1 MSYNLGQIDPD
12 ERTGLYVDPRDEE
25 PAAPPRQVLRILGAL
40 LVMGVFAGG
49 LWFAYFEGA
58 RHMAGSSDSGAIPLI
73 RADAQPIKVKP
84 AEPGGMHV
92 PDRNMLIYGDG
103 QGRPEVEHLLPPPEQ
118 PMALP
123 VAPPP
128 GPPATPAP
136 QTAAASAPAAPA
148 AAAAAPAAALEAGT
162 GRPAQST
169 VASPA
174 NPRLARPQAQQAG
187 PQPGRPQLEPAGGL
201 RLQLGAV
208 RSAGMARAEWDRLKR
223 TNPDLLGHLTAV
235 AVRADLGD
243 RGVYYR
249 IQTGPIADSA
259 VAERLCGELRQR
271 HLGCMIVR

>member
-136 QTAAASAPAAPA
+136 QTAAAPPLPVPAAEPA
-148 AAAAAPAAALEAGT
+148 TST
-162 GRPAQST
+162 G
-169 VASPA
+169 ASPA
-174 NPRLARPQAQQAG
+174 TPRPVQSQVLQARPQPAQ
-187 PQPGRPQLEPAGGL
+187 PRPARPESEPAGGL

-235 AVRADLGD
+235 AVRADVGD

-249 IQTGPIADSA
+249 IQTGPIANSA

>member
-25 PAAPPRQVLRILGAL
+25 PAPPPRQVLRILGAL

-58 RHMAGSSDSGAIPLI
+58 RHMSGSGDSGAIPLI

-92 PDRNMLIYGDG
+92 PDRNMLIYGAG

-123 VAPPP
+123 VSPPP

-148 AAAAAPAAALEAGT
+148 TAAAAPAAALEPGT
-162 GRPAQST
+162 ARPAQST

-187 PQPGRPQLEPAGGL
+187 PQPGRPQLERAGGL

-208 RSAGMARAEWDRLKR
+208 RSAGMARAEWDRIKR

-259 VAERLCGELRQR
+259 IAERVCGELRQR
-271 HLGCMIVR
+271 RLGCIIVR

>member
-1 MSYNLGQIDPD
+1 MS
-12 ERTGLYVDPRDEE
+12 
-25 PAAPPRQVLRILGAL
+25 
-40 LVMGVFAGG
+40 VFAGG

-58 RHMAGSSDSGAIPLI
+58 RHRGGSDDNGAIPLI

-84 AEPGGMHV
+84 AEPGGMHI
-92 PDRNMLIYGDG
+92 PDRNMLIYGEG
-103 QGRPEVEHLLPPPEQ
+103 PGRPEVEHLLPPPEQ

-123 VAPPP
+123 VSPPP
-128 GPPATPAP
+128 GPPATSAP
-136 QTAAASAPAAPA
+136 QTAAASAPVTPAGLA
-148 AAAAAPAAALEAGT
+148 AAAAAPAAALGAGT
-162 GRPAQST
+162 ARPAEPI

-174 NPRLARPQAQQAG
+174 NPRLASPQAQQAR
-187 PQPGRPQLEPAGGL
+187 PQSARPQLEPAGGL

-249 IQTGPIADSA
+249 IQTGPIADA
-259 VAERLCGELRQR
+259 AIAERVCGELRQR
-271 HLGCMIVR
+271 RLGCIIVR

>member
-12 ERTGLYVDPRDEE
+12 ERTGLYVDPQEDE
-25 PAAPPRQVLRILGAL
+25 PAPPPRQVLRILGAL

-58 RHMAGSSDSGAIPLI
+58 RQMGRSDDNGAIPLI

-84 AEPGGMHV
+84 AKPGGMHI
-92 PDRNMLIYGDG
+92 PDRNMLIYGEG
-103 QGRPEVEHLLPPPEQ
+103 RGRPEVEHLLPPPEQ

-123 VAPPP
+123 VSPPP

-136 QTAAASAPAAPA
+136 QTAAAAAAGVTPPGSAPGSAPA
-148 AAAAAPAAALEAGT
+148 
-162 GRPAQST
+162 RPAPST

-174 NPRLARPQAQQAG
+174 NPRLGRPEPQPARPQSARA
-187 PQPGRPQLEPAGGL
+187 EPERASGL

-223 TNPDLLGHLTAV
+223 TNPDLLGHLTAA

-243 RGVYYR
+243 KGVYYR
-249 IQTGPIADSA
+249 IQTGPLGDAAI
-259 VAERLCGELRQR
+259 AERLCGELRQR
-271 HLGCMIVR
+271 HLDCMIVR

>member
-1 MSYNLGQIDPD
+1 
-12 ERTGLYVDPRDEE
+12 V
-25 PAAPPRQVLRILGAL
+25 
-40 LVMGVFAGG
+40 
-49 LWFAYFEGA
+49 
-58 RHMAGSSDSGAIPLI
+58 
-73 RADAQPIKVKP
+73 
-84 AEPGGMHV
+84 
-92 PDRNMLIYGDG
+92 
-103 QGRPEVEHLLPPPEQ
+103 
-118 PMALP
+118 
-123 VAPPP
+123 
-128 GPPATPAP
+128 
-136 QTAAASAPAAPA
+136 
-148 AAAAAPAAALEAGT
+148 
-162 GRPAQST
+162 
-169 VASPA
+169 
-174 NPRLARPQAQQAG
+174 QQAG